1 MFQFPGFAS
10 LAGYSIRSGLPHS
23 EIAGSKLIRS
33 SPTLIAA
40 YHVLHRLLSPR
51 HPPNALLTLD
61 YSHYRCSSFSLPV
74 QSTCGRPAA
83 SAATAVRLA
92 KPYGFNAWTGTP
104 KHANNLANDHPIIK
118 TSFLRS
124 IQQPCGQASFLLN
137 AGPSKSA
144 SHKDHA
150 NLKRS
155 DKSSLQ
161 RCQEQA
167 ATRWMPQTGIFF
179 KTSISRSPQKAAAK
193 KWIT

>member
-83 SAATAVRLA
+83 SAVTAVRLA
-92 KPYGFNAWTGTP
+92 KPCGFNAWTGTP

-144 SHKDHA
+144 SHEGPCQPREVRQIFSSTMSRTGGNQMDAA
-150 NLKRS
+150 NGYL
-155 DKSSLQ
+155 LQ
-161 RCQEQA
+161 NEYLA
-167 ATRWMPQTGIFF
+167 L
-179 KTSISRSPQKAAAK
+179 TSKGSCK

>member
-1 MFQFPGFAS
+1 MA
-10 LAGYSIRSGLPHS
+10 
-23 EIAGSKLIRS
+23 
-33 SPTLIAA
+33 
-40 YHVLHRLLSPR
+40 V
-51 HPPNALLTLD
+51 
-61 YSHYRCSSFSLPV
+61 
-74 QSTCGRPAA
+74 GRPCKAKGFEHQ
-83 SAATAVRLA
+83 TNQTPVTYRL
-92 KPYGFNAWTGTP
+92 KTSRLWDRTGTFSP
-104 KHANNLANDHPIIK
+104 GKQPDDHPIIK